1 MTTTTETAHRSTL
14 LDLVGRLLD
23 QGASEQDV
31 VARARQLILSGQVV
45 LSGNF
50 AGAGVQ
56 SFR

>member
-1 MTTTTETAHRSTL
+1 MTTTTETAQRSTL

-50 AGAGVQ
+50 AGAGVH